1 MKSYTHTDEQLQF
14 IVKEGNRDDIS
25 WKQLAINF
33 EKKFGISKTENA
45 VRKLHSTWKDHD
57 FSSDEMLKNI
67 KTAHSTKKLNSKLR
81 KENNTI
87 LDHLALMENFLDDIN
102 EVIVKSKVKK
112 ENLPKARYSKKKKN
126 MGVELFISDVHVG
139 LKTKSYNLE
148 VCEKRVKKYTED
160 AIKDIGRHEKDY
172 NISKIQ
178 INFAGDLMQGEHLH
192 GADSQHSCEFSD
204 ARQMAESIRV
214 FFYKVVLPVARLGHK
229 VDIIGIAGNH
239 DRQSKD
245 RPITNAGERYLTY
258 TIYKAME
265 MLCIEARLTNV
276 TWEIP
281 LKEYT
286 SFDMFGH
293 NFIVEHGHAKGIQ
306 PNSNALEKQLLK
318 RANQLGII
326 AKGIRIGHFHT
337 SVVSN
342 NGRHIVGPS
351 PVSDDCFGD
360 HLGYVSHPAMMINYY
375 VETKERNTSFYH
387 SFDVNLENVT

>member
-1 MKSYTHTDEQLQF
+1 MKSYTYTDEQLKF
-14 IVKEGNRDDIS
+14 IVDLGKKNDLSWLEVRD
-25 WKQLAINF
+25 KFN
-33 EKKFGISKTENA
+33 KKFGVNKTENA
-45 VRKLHSTWKDHD
+45 VRKLYATWKDHD

-67 KTAHSTKKLNSKLR
+67 RSTHSTKKSNSKLR
-81 KENNTI
+81 KENKAI
-87 LDHLALMENFLDDIN
+87 LDYLEMTEDLIESVS
-102 EVIVKSKVKK
+102 EVIKSSEIKKVK
-112 ENLPKARYSKKKKN
+112 LPKVAKNKKKKN

-139 LKTKSYNLE
+139 LKTKTYNLE
-148 VCEKRVKKYTED
+148 VCEKRVSKYTED
-160 AIKDIGRHEKDY
+160 AIKDIQRHEKEY
-172 NISKIQ
+172 NISKIH
-178 INFAGDLMQGEHLH
+178 INFAGDLIQGENLH

-204 ARQMAESIRV
+204 ARQMAESIRL
-214 FFYKVVLPVARLGHK
+214 FFYKVVLPVAKLGHK

-258 TIYKAME
+258 TIYKSME
-265 MLCIEARLTNV
+265 LLCIQSGLTNV
-276 TWEIP
+276 SWDIP

-286 SFDMFGH
+286 YFDMFGH

-387 SFDVNLENVT
+387 SFDVNLENIE

>member
-14 IVKEGNRDDIS
+14 IIEEGQKDIT
-25 WKQLAINF
+25 WKQVAINF
-33 EKKFGISKTENA
+33 EKKFGIKKTENA
-45 VRKLHSTWKDHD
+45 VRKLYHTWCDHD

-67 KTAHSTKKLNSKLR
+67 RSAHSTRKQNSKLR
-81 KENNTI
+81 KENQTI
-87 LDHLALMENFLDDIN
+87 LDHLQLKEEFLDAISD
-102 EVIVKSKVKK
+102 VIKTSKVKK
-112 ENLPKARYSKKKKN
+112 EKLPKVKVDKKKKN
-126 MGVELFISDVHVG
+126 LGVELFISDVHVG

-148 VCEKRVKKYTED
+148 VCEKRVEAYTED
-160 AIKDIGRHEKDY
+160 AIKDINRHKKDY

-178 INFAGDLMQGEHLH
+178 INFAGDLIQGENLH

-204 ARQMAESIRV
+204 ARQMAESIRL
-214 FFYKVVLPVARLGHK
+214 FFYKVVLPVAKLGHK

-258 TIYKAME
+258 TIYKSME
-265 MLCIEARLTNV
+265 LLCHEAGLTNV
-276 TWEIP
+276 SWEIP

-306 PNSNALEKQLLK
+306 PNSTALEKQLLK

-387 SFDVNLENVT
+387 SFDVNLESVK